1 MILFREM
8 EPITKLLDKN
18 LSQLRYE
25 ETVTRGCFGPF
36 LAVQQI
42 LAIQY
47 MCYSSAICGLIH
59 GLLYLKFFLYKS
71 ELLQIETILV
81 VIDVAIKLL
90 LLLRILRNL
99 WTVGGPSL
107 ALFFLGM
114 NVCDIYHSWY

>member
-47 MCYSSAICGLIH
+47 M
-59 GLLYLKFFLYKS
+59 LL
-71 ELLQIETILV
+71 E
-81 VIDVAIKLL
+81 
-90 LLLRILRNL
+90 RNL
-99 WTVGGPSL
+99 WSYPWPSL
-107 ALFFLGM
+107 P
-114 NVCDIYHSWY
+114 